1 MAPRSG
7 VAMRGQQETP
17 RTRGNG
23 ATGQWGFLRRKRA
36 MARTAEQVKGGA
48 ALRVRVSHLALLCG
62 AAFLILAVP
71 RLAWAADPV
80 PVPLPSLNVG
90 VNQSTNPKDVVS
102 SLQILA
108 LLTILSLAP
117 SLLVL
122 TTAFTRI
129 IVVLSFTRSALA
141 TQNMPPNQVLV
152 GLALF
157 LTFFVMAPTWNQVN
171 SQALQPYLKGEIT
184 QAEALAKG
192 SEPMRVF
199 MLKQTNEKDLALF
212 VNMAGLPRPDKPADI
227 PTYVIIPAFAVS
239 EIATAFKIGFLIFIP
254 FIVIDMVVSATL
266 MSMGMLMLPPMMIS
280 LPFKILLFV
289 MMDGWR
295 LVVQYLVTSFR

>member
-1 MAPRSG
+1 
-7 VAMRGQQETP
+7 
-17 RTRGNG
+17 
-23 ATGQWGFLRRKRA
+23 LRF
-36 MARTAEQVKGGA
+36 
-48 ALRVRVSHLALLCG
+48 RVSPWALLATAVLLAIILPKFAF
-62 AAFLILAVP
+62 AAP
-71 RLAWAADPV
+71 GDS

-90 VNQSTNPKDVVS
+90 VNQSTDPRDVVS
-102 SLQILA
+102 SLQILG
-108 LLTILSLAP
+108 LLTVLSLAP

-157 LTFFVMAPTWNQVN
+157 LTFFVMAPTWGKIN
-171 SQALQPYLKGEIT
+171 SEALQPYLKGEIT
-184 QAEALAKG
+184 QAQAVDKG
-192 SEPMRVF
+192 SQPLREF

-212 VNMAGLPRPDKPADI
+212 INLAGLPRPATQADI
-227 PTYVIIPAFAVS
+227 PTYVIIPAFAIS

-266 MSMGMLMLPPMMIS
+266 MSMGMMMLPPMMIS

>member
-1 MAPRSG
+1 MRLRNWAGALLLATLLILMAAP
-7 VAMRGQQETP
+7 VVLAAPETP
-17 RTRGNG
+17 
-23 ATGQWGFLRRKRA
+23 A
-36 MARTAEQVKGGA
+36 
-48 ALRVRVSHLALLCG
+48 
-62 AAFLILAVP
+62 
-71 RLAWAADPV
+71 
-80 PVPLPSLNVG
+80 VPLPTVNIGVG
-90 VNQSTNPKDVVS
+90 QSSSPKDVVS
-102 SLQILA
+102 SLQIIG

-129 IVVLSFTRSALA
+129 VVVLSFTRSALA
-141 TQNMPPNQVLV
+141 TQNQPPNQVLV

-157 LTFFVMAPTWNQVN
+157 LTFFVMAPTWNQIN
-171 SQALQPYLKGEIT
+171 NNALQPYLKGEIT
-184 QAEALAKG
+184 QAEALQKG
-192 SEPMRVF
+192 QQPLREF

-212 VNMAGLPRPDKPADI
+212 VNMAGLPRPEKPDDL

-254 FIVIDMVVSATL
+254 FIVIDMVISSTL

-280 LPFKILLFV
+280 LPFKILLFI

-295 LVVQYLVTSFR
+295 LVVQYLVQSFQ

>member
-1 MAPRSG
+1 LRYY
-7 VAMRGQQETP
+7 TL
-17 RTRGNG
+17 TR
-23 ATGQWGFLRRKRA
+23 
-36 MARTAEQVKGGA
+36 
-48 ALRVRVSHLALLCG
+48 ALLL
-62 AAFLILAVP
+62 AAMLLVLLPAGSALADNHTTQP
-71 RLAWAADPV
+71 I
-80 PVPLPSLNVG
+80 PLPTINVG
-90 VNQSTNPKDVVS
+90 VGQSSAPADVVN

-108 LLTILSLAP
+108 LLTVLSLAP

-157 LTFFVMAPTWNQVN
+157 LTFFVMAPTWNQIN
-171 SQALQPYLKGEIT
+171 SQAIQPYLRGELNQT
-184 QAEALAKG
+184 QAMEAG
-192 SEPMRVF
+192 SKPLREF
-199 MLKQTNEKDLALF
+199 MLKHTNEKDLALF
-212 VNMAGLPRPDKPADI
+212 VNLAGLPRPERPEDL
-227 PTYVIIPAFAVS
+227 PTYVVIPAFAIS
-239 EIATAFKIGFLIFIP
+239 EIATAFRIGFLIFIP

-295 LVVQYLVTSFR
+295 LVVQYLVTSFQ

>member
-1 MAPRSG
+1 
-7 VAMRGQQETP
+7 MRFRVSPALLLT
-17 RTRGNG
+17 
-23 ATGQWGFLRRKRA
+23 
-36 MARTAEQVKGGA
+36 A
-48 ALRVRVSHLALLCG
+48 ALLLIMLIPAVAT
-62 AAFLILAVP
+62 AAP
-71 RLAWAADPV
+71 ADP

-90 VNQSTNPKDVVS
+90 VNQSSNPRDVVS
-102 SLQILA
+102 SLQILG
-108 LLTILSLAP
+108 LLTVLSLAP

-129 IVVLSFTRSALA
+129 IVVLSFTRSAMA

-157 LTFFVMAPTWNQVN
+157 LTFFVMAPTWGKIN
-171 SQALQPYLKGEIT
+171 SEALQPYLKGEIT
-184 QAEALAKG
+184 QAEAVDRG
-192 SEPMRVF
+192 SQPLREF

-212 VNMAGLPRPDKPADI
+212 INMAGLPRPSTPADI

-295 LVVQYLVTSFR
+295 LIVQYLVTSFR

>member
-1 MAPRSG
+1 MRLRRLGGPLLLAAVLLLVIGPG
-7 VAMRGQQETP
+7 VALAD
-17 RTRGNG
+17 NH
-23 ATGQWGFLRRKRA
+23 
-36 MARTAEQVKGGA
+36 TAIP
-48 ALRVRVSHLALLCG
+48 
-62 AAFLILAVP
+62 F
-71 RLAWAADPV
+71 
-80 PVPLPSLNVG
+80 PSINVG
-90 VNQSTNPKDVVS
+90 VGEATQPRDVVS
-102 SLQILA
+102 SLQILG

-129 IVVLSFTRSALA
+129 IVVLSFTRTALA

-157 LTFFVMAPTWNQVN
+157 LTFFVMAPTWNEVN
-171 SQALQPYLKGEIT
+171 TQALQPFIRGELT
-184 QAEALAKG
+184 QAEAMDRGIKPVR
-192 SEPMRVF
+192 EF
-199 MLKQTNEKDLALF
+199 MLRQTNEKDLALF
-212 VNMAGLPRPDKPADI
+212 INMAGLPRPESPDQI

-239 EIATAFKIGFLIFIP
+239 EIATAFKIGFLIFLP

-295 LVVQYLVTSFR
+295 LVVQYLVASFR